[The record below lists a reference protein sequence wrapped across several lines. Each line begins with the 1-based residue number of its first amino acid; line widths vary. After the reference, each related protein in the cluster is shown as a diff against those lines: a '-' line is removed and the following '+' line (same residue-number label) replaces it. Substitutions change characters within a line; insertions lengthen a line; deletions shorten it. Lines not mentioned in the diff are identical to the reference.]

1 MNLLKDKIE
10 TLYQKFLWP
19 SLFAAMV
26 TTIYSFVD
34 TIAIGQGV
42 GPDGAAAAAIIYP
55 ILGVASLFGFL
66 CGIGGSVRLGNARGE
81 GQLEK
86 ANAYYTASLLLV
98 VVTTVIVWPV
108 TAVFKKEIFSLFGAN
123 EALMP
128 LVLEYGDW
136 IIWTFPAFILSSY
149 FTCIIRCDGSPNYV
163 MGAVVAGGVLNVF
176 GDWFLVFPMNLG
188 MLFTQETKPIETC
201 ETPAVVQG
209 YYEVIVRWI
218 QRFHLRIFLYC
229 FNLHFKQ
236 PNYALRRR
244 GSPFDLWR
252 GAFLLRYVPTYLY
265 RCGTGHSTD
274 CCK

>member
-86 ANAYYTASLLLV
+86 ANAYYTAALTGRGDNSHRLAGHCG
-98 VVTTVIVWPV
+98 IQKGD
-108 TAVFKKEIFSLFGAN
+108 FFS
-123 EALMP
+123 
-128 LVLEYGDW
+128 
-136 IIWTFPAFILSSY
+136 
-149 FTCIIRCDGSPNYV
+149 IRC
-163 MGAVVAGGVLNVF
+163 
-176 GDWFLVFPMNLG
+176 
-188 MLFTQETKPIETC
+188 K
-201 ETPAVVQG
+201 
-209 YYEVIVRWI
+209 
-218 QRFHLRIFLYC
+218 
-229 FNLHFKQ
+229 
-236 PNYALRRR
+236 
-244 GSPFDLWR
+244 
-252 GAFLLRYVPTYLY
+252 
-265 RCGTGHSTD
+265 
-274 CCK
+274 

>member
-1 MNLLKDKIE
+1 MAV
-10 TLYQKFLWP
+10 
-19 SLFAAMV
+19 LFAAMV

-42 GPDGAAAAAIIYP
+42 GLMVRQQLPSS
-55 ILGVASLFGFL
+55 ILFWASPLYLVFL
-66 CGIGGSVRLGNARGE
+66 RDWRLRKTGKCQGR

-163 MGAVVAGGVLNVF
+163 MGAVVAGGVLNV
-176 GDWFLVFPMNLG
+176 L
-188 MLFTQETKPIETC
+188 ET
-201 ETPAVVQG
+201 
-209 YYEVIVRWI
+209 
-218 QRFHLRIFLYC
+218 
-229 FNLHFKQ
+229 
-236 PNYALRRR
+236 
-244 GSPFDLWR
+244 GSW
-252 GAFLLRYVPTYLY
+252 
-265 RCGTGHSTD
+265 CSQ
-274 CCK
+274 

>member
-1 MNLLKDKIE
+1 MYSGKPYRATGRRKESKYEFVKKIKLKHSN
-10 TLYQKFLWP
+10 QKFLWP

-108 TAVFKKEIFSLFGAN
+108 TAVFKKVDFFS
-123 EALMP
+123 
-128 LVLEYGDW
+128 
-136 IIWTFPAFILSSY
+136 
-149 FTCIIRCDGSPNYV
+149 IRC
-163 MGAVVAGGVLNVF
+163 
-176 GDWFLVFPMNLG
+176 
-188 MLFTQETKPIETC
+188 K
-201 ETPAVVQG
+201 
-209 YYEVIVRWI
+209 
-218 QRFHLRIFLYC
+218 
-229 FNLHFKQ
+229 
-236 PNYALRRR
+236 
-244 GSPFDLWR
+244 
-252 GAFLLRYVPTYLY
+252 
-265 RCGTGHSTD
+265 
-274 CCK
+274 